1 MFAYV
6 LSLRDF
12 PHFFIVHLPVIA
24 NEVDHICR
32 ECVTEF
38 CTVEETKDSRVE
50 VVVACHLWSRERK
63 LIDRVN

>member
-12 PHFFIVHLPVIA
+12 PHFFTVHLPVIA

-50 VVVACHLWSRERK
+50 VVVACHL
-63 LIDRVN
+63 